1 MSRACAYCGK
11 ASVRMTREEVFPK
24 FLVRAHPHYSSHIS
38 RSLPGLVLPRP
49 HAVRDVCAACNSRT
63 LSTLDTFAASFCRA
77 YLRGFV
83 QPGKTGFVRYDHHLL
98 TRWILKVAYNSA
110 RSSGEPVTPFR
121 NLAPYVL
128 GETVRPPVPLTLFA
142 AVIQA
147 DRCTEEERT
156 ALKSPFLYPRG
167 IRVGTILLHRLR
179 GASTFGVLM
188 CVNSYIFVVLQWAAH
203 LDRRERRAIATA
215 VARRD
220 GLTVLPEGKRT
231 ASIANSRMTSRE
243 YLSRNAW
250 SPEGI

>member
-1 MSRACAYCGK
+1 MARACAYCGK
-11 ASVRMTREEVFPK
+11 AGVRMTREEVFPK
-24 FLVRAHPHYSSHIS
+24 FLIRAHPNYSSHIS

-49 HAVRDVCAACNSRT
+49 RAVRDVCGGCNSRS
-63 LSTLDTFAASFCRA
+63 LSTLDTFVASFCRA

-83 QPGKTGFVRYDHHLL
+83 KPGNTGFVRYDHHLL

-110 RSSGEPVTPFR
+110 RNSGQPVAPFR
-121 NLAPYVL
+121 NLTSYLL
-128 GETVRPPVPLTLFA
+128 GETARPPVPQTLFA
-142 AVIQA
+142 AAIPA
-147 DRCTEEERT
+147 DRCTEEERR

-188 CVNSYIFVVLQWAAH
+188 GVNSYMFVVLQWAPH
-203 LDRRERRAIATA
+203 LDRCERRAIATA

-231 ASIANSRMTSRE
+231 ASIANGRMSSRE

-250 SPEGI
+250 SPEES